1 MSLKVP
7 GKRDHLQLPNGDPT
21 ERDAL
26 FQTLLIHISRRPQ
39 KTRSPDKTKSH
50 LHPKVPGSGAPP
62 LHGPPQRGPYG
73 ERYSV
78 SKTSGL
84 FVHLYP
90 SESPVKEL
98 SHENRV
104 KDTVTVHGTPRGRKV
119 YMQWGAARFPKGIVN
134 DTAVTTPVPCS
145 FRHVT
150 FHLGLG
156 RPEPS

>member
-1 MSLKVP
+1 MPFSRPFLYISP
-7 GKRDHLQLPNGDPT
+7 GAPKKQG
-21 ERDAL
+21 
-26 FQTLLIHISRRPQ
+26 LLIKQNLIFIR
-39 KTRSPDKTKSH
+39 KS
-50 LHPKVPGSGAPP
+50 LVQEPPP